1 LLHHA
6 QLVRTKDSLQTDRPC
21 IIWEKLPG
29 RLLRMI
35 ERLRDDYDFKTI
47 VKQLQEEKAAMRAQ
61 VKDME
66 GRGELTL

>member
-1 LLHHA
+1 
-6 QLVRTKDSLQTDRPC
+6 
-21 IIWEKLPG
+21 
-29 RLLRMI
+29 MI